1 MNLSKLSIT
10 IISLFLLTV
19 LLSGCSVIRS
29 SIAMM
34 RSTDHFIAHN
44 KDHRVLF
51 EPRAKIFADSIV
63 AILPQ
68 SIRQIENRQYRHFVE
83 PVKVYVCASEES
95 FYKLYGARVKAGV
108 SNKLLLSPRIMNEP
122 ENIHLYLTHELSH
135 LYLYQQLGLLR
146 FRDLPSWFKEGLA
159 TFVSDGGGA
168 QTVSENEAIESI
180 VNGKHF
186 IPTSGGFFGFFNQK
200 SSTDN
205 ALSHHMR
212 YRQYMIFV
220 SCIKNHDEK
229 KFKTF
234 LLSIQDGVNFSE
246 SIQKSYDTTLDQL
259 WQDFIKVIHSKGYQ
273 GAPPDHFSATLQRPP
288 Q

>member
-1 MNLSKLSIT
+1 MNLSKLSII

-19 LLSGCSVIRS
+19 LLSGRSVIRS
-29 SIAMM
+29 SIAML

-44 KDHRVLF
+44 KDPRVLY
-51 EPRAKIFADSIV
+51 EPGAKRFADSIV
-63 AILPQ
+63 AILSQ
-68 SIRQIENRQYRHFVE
+68 SIQQIENRQYRHFVK

-108 SNKLLLSPRIMNEP
+108 SNKLLLYQRLMNEP

-135 LYLYQQLGLLR
+135 LHLYQQLGLLR

-168 QTVSENEAIESI
+168 QTVSESEAIKSI

-186 IPTSGGFFGFFNQK
+186 IPVNGGFFGCFNQK
-200 SSTDN
+200 SSADN
-205 ALSHHMR
+205 AISHHMR
-212 YRQYMIFV
+212 YRQNMIFV
-220 SCIKNHDEK
+220 SFIKNKDEE
-229 KFKTF
+229 KFKSL

-246 SIQKSYDTTLDQL
+246 SIQKSYHTTLDQL
-259 WQDFIKVIHSKGYQ
+259 WQDFIKDIHSKG
-273 GAPPDHFSATLQRPP
+273 
-288 Q
+288 

>member
-1 MNLSKLSIT
+1 
-10 IISLFLLTV
+10 
-19 LLSGCSVIRS
+19 
-29 SIAMM
+29 MM

-44 KDHRVLF
+44 KDHRVLY
-51 EPRAKIFADSIV
+51 EPGAKIFADSIV

-68 SIRQIENRQYRHFVE
+68 SIQQIENRQYRHFVE

-95 FYKLYGARVKAGV
+95 FYKLFGIKCKAGV
-108 SNKLLLSPRIMNEP
+108 NNKLLLSPRLINEP
-122 ENIHLYLTHELSH
+122 QNIQLYLAHELSH
-135 LYLYQQLGLLR
+135 LHLYQQLGMLR

-168 QTVSENEAIESI
+168 QTVSENEAIKSI

-186 IPTSGGFFGFFNQK
+186 IPVTGGFFGCFNQK
-200 SSTDN
+200 SSADK

-220 SCIKNHDEK
+220 SFIKNKDEE
-229 KFKTF
+229 KFKSF

-246 SIQKSYDTTLDQL
+246 SIQKSYHTTLDQL
-259 WQDFIKVIHSKGYQ
+259 WQDCIKDIHSKG
-273 GAPPDHFSATLQRPP
+273 
-288 Q
+288 